1 MQFKN
6 MKLDID
12 SGDRVK
18 FFEPDDYKNIFDIK
32 LNELLDDI
40 TADDKGERTIPL
52 PTENIPE
59 SYSSI
64 EQTTEYKD
72 DNRGLKDTFT
82 DFVNDVILNNE
93 NSLFNF
99 LYIITV
105 LFQDAIS
112 IYKIKKGLKEND
124 IFFILKGGNVLRFVA
139 KNFLFDISGGASDIL
154 LDFYSKY
161 FKRSD
166 ADFSI
171 IINPKLENYQNVFD
185 DMSLLSYN
193 LIKYIQS
200 VFRLNKT
207 RFFEWY
213 KYDDIQKNIY

>member
-12 SGDRVK
+12 SGDHVK

-32 LNELLDDI
+32 LDELIDDI

-112 IYKIKKGLKEND
+112 IYKIKMVMV
-124 IFFILKGGNVLRFVA
+124 IL
-139 KNFLFDISGGASDIL
+139 
-154 LDFYSKY
+154 
-161 FKRSD
+161 
-166 ADFSI
+166 
-171 IINPKLENYQNVFD
+171 
-185 DMSLLSYN
+185 
-193 LIKYIQS
+193 
-200 VFRLNKT
+200 
-207 RFFEWY
+207 
-213 KYDDIQKNIY
+213 